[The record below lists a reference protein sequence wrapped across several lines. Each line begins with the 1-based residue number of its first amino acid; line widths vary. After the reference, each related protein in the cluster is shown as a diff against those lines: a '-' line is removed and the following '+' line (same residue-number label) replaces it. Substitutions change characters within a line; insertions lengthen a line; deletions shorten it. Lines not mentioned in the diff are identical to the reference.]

1 MMRRQHIS
9 SVRPMT
15 KAMLTYFPVPH
26 IACCSLI
33 FGCMGFAANV
43 QAQSPSQR
51 QIYTETYT
59 YDAANRLTRVTYDAD
74 HQLAYTYDATS
85 NPLSRSLTR
94 IDQTSTEGDELP
106 LVHALHAN
114 YPNPFNP
121 TTVVAYQVPEAVQVR
136 LDIFNVLGQR
146 VYTLVNA
153 EQAPGRY
160 EVVWNGR
167 DDARQTVASGVYLYR
182 MQAGTFVET
191 RTMLLVK

>member
-1 MMRRQHIS
+1 MMRLQSIS
-9 SVRPMT
+9 SRRPMT
-15 KAMLTYFPVPH
+15 KAMITHFPAPH
-26 IACCSLI
+26 IVWWGLI
-33 FGCMGFAANV
+33 LGGMGLVANV
-43 QAQSPSQR
+43 QAQSSSQ
-51 QIYTETYT
+51 QQVYTETYT
-59 YDAANRLTRVTYDAD
+59 YDAANRLTGVTYDAD
-74 HQLAYTYDATS
+74 HQLTYTYDATS

-94 IDQTSTEGDELP
+94 IDRTSTEGDELP
-106 LVHALHAN
+106 LVYALHAN

-121 TTVVAYQVPEAVQVR
+121 MTVVAYQVPEAIQVR

-153 EQAPGRY
+153 EQVPGRY

-167 DDARQTVASGVYLYR
+167 DDTRQAMASGVYLYR